1 MSDRQIMMDIIEKV
15 FIKFKSNLEKGDDGF
30 NEYDAHMVL
39 SGLEKVV
46 KPILSKDEFT
56 IQDVQYE
63 LDKQYDQAM
72 VSAFTIILCR
82 MMDQPLTAMG
92 GKVL

>member
-1 MSDRQIMMDIIEKV
+1 MSDRQIMMNIIEKV

-39 SGLEKVV
+39 SSLEKVV

-56 IQDVQYE
+56 IQDVKYE
-63 LDKQYDQAM
+63 LEQQYDQAM
-72 VSAFTIILCR
+72 VSAFTMILCR